1 MDDEGR
7 LPTER
12 ELRRRLDAFDPD
24 ARAELL
30 RVLELADE
38 DRATQIATFF
48 ADPRLQTIGEFLIDL
63 EADPV
68 ARGIVITELRIMNR
82 QDG

>member
-1 MDDEGR
+1 MDAKGR

-12 ELRRRLDAFDPD
+12 ELRRRLEALEAD

-38 DRATQIATFF
+38 DRADQTASFF
-48 ADPRLQTIGEFLIDL
+48 ADPRGKIVGELLIEL
-63 EADPV
+63 EKEPV
-68 ARGIVITELRIMNR
+68 ARAFVTTELRIMTR
-82 QDG
+82 QDA